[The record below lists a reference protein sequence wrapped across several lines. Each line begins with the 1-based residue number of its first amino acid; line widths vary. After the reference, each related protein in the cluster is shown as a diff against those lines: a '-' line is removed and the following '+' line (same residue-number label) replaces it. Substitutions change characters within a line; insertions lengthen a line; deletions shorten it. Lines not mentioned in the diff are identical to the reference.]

1 MKLAGRHPADVMVA
15 ELSSRHAG
23 QKHWHGLTA
32 IVRGDASH
40 NVRAR
45 IPGGDD
51 ATLSPEQQAECLLDQ
66 ATDPNVLGRMYF
78 GWRPWL

>member
-15 ELSSRHAG
+15 ELSGKHAG
-23 QKHWHGLTA
+23 QKHWQGLVA
-32 IVRGDASH
+32 VVRGDESH

-45 IPGGDD
+45 IPGGDH
-51 ATLSPEQQAECLLDQ
+51 AVLSPEQQAECLLDQ